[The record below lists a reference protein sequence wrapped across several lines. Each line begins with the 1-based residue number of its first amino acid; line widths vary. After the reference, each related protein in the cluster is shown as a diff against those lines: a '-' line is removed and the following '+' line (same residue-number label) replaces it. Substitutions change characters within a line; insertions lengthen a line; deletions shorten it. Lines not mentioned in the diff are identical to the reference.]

1 MNGNLIRCQ
10 NGHLFSARRYGTVC
24 PYCNIETATQE
35 KKETGRDST
44 EALEELLFIQES
56 APVCGW
62 IVCIS
67 GPRQGKDYKIRS
79 GKNFIGRA
87 DDMDIQILGDNKISR
102 RNHGV
107 IVFDPKKK
115 ETVLLPGDSNGIVY
129 LNDAAVYT
137 PTVLSTYDV
146 IEMGDSKFAFIPFCG
161 EQFMWEEKGS

>member
-35 KKETGRDST
+35 KRETGRDS
-44 EALEELLFIQES
+44 EEVLEELLLTQEI

-67 GPRQGKDYKIRS
+67 GPRQGKDYKTRS

-129 LNDAAVYT
+129 LNDTAVYT

-146 IEMGDSKFAFIPFCG
+146 IEMGDSKFAFVPFCG
-161 EQFMWEEKGS
+161 EQFMWEEKG